1 MQRKSRTIIVLVIW
15 LIAFVTL
22 VQVQAQVAYYR
33 EIPLS
38 AEYKVNAMAQ
48 DAFGFLWLGT
58 SQGIVIYNG
67 YDEIIIPSL
76 QNMDITTLKSQGN
89 KIYVGTAAGSIY
101 IIDGSNHQLISKV
114 SPFTRS
120 KISDI
125 EFLDN
130 HQWWASS
137 YGDGVYIFNNDSL
150 LHKCNSLK
158 SKDIYALQSDGKGR
172 MFVASDQGITVV
184 RPDKGKTFKTEEISG
199 LPDYIIVSLCLSKNG
214 SIIAAT
220 YDKEIIE
227 IADNKKITTL
237 FKNTTRSRNHNIY
250 CADQSLIFHSGNE
263 LYEWRGNTL
272 QTIQLPQS
280 RENISYVFVD
290 KENQIWISDNK
301 ASLLRTSNHF
311 VHYTLSGLSDIQCSA
326 FDGSNFYLGTSAG
339 VFASPDPTGKK
350 GRWILKNENITVIR
364 VIHKKIWIGTFSNGL
379 YLYDLESKALS
390 HVGRLFDTH
399 DNTILDIEKTNDTS
413 VEVSTLAGVIHQRI
427 DINGGLSQKQN
438 NNDHVLKAYV
448 YDIYADAYGGV
459 WYGKDRNGLTLVRSV
474 KTTEWKEIINRKD
487 NKPYKLGSVFSL
499 MEGLPGEIYMASSNL
514 GLVRYKDGL
523 WDLVPHSFFVKN
535 QIVGLSKYDENH
547 LLVIRNNSIDVLE
560 LSTLHLLPFPF
571 NKQGEAGISYL
582 NNFITSGKD
591 CYFAIAN
598 ALVRFSPGGALSKKH
613 PVTRLDKVEVNLET
627 ILSHQHSFRQH
638 ENNLRFSFTAGWLGN
653 PGAVQ
658 YAYKLEGFDVDWRYT
673 GDRVVSY
680 PHLSPNK
687 YVFKVKATEN
697 QAFFDEPI
705 TTYEFEIHRAFYNTW
720 WFYLA
725 IVLMIILA
733 LQAFVRRRKN
743 VELLK
748 SELSRIKTEAELI
761 NLKSQLDPHF
771 LFNTLNTLIGLIEE
785 DPKRGVRFTE
795 NLTQFFRR
803 LSQSS
808 QKELI
813 ALSEELHLV
822 ETYIVILKE
831 RFGNNISVVIEPLAH
846 QEAESYLVPP
856 VSVQMLIEN
865 AVKHN
870 EVSRSKPLTV
880 KIRWEKE
887 FLIISNEKQ
896 PKNGGVASLG
906 IGNNNIYERY
916 RLMGLPKP
924 YIVENNT
931 EYHFYLPLIKKH
943 GL

>member
-1 MQRKSRTIIVLVIW
+1 MQGKSRTIRGLAIW
-15 LIAFVTL
+15 LIAWASL
-22 VQVQAQVAYYR
+22 AHLQAQVASYR

-38 AEYKVNAMAQ
+38 AEHKVNTMAQ

-58 SQGIVIYNG
+58 SQGIFIYNG
-67 YDEIIIPSL
+67 YDEIVIPSL
-76 QNMDITTLKSQGN
+76 QNMEITALKSMGN
-89 KIYVGTAAGSIY
+89 KIYVGTATGSIFV
-101 IIDGSNHQLISKV
+101 IDVSNHQLISKV

-130 HQWWASS
+130 NHWWASS

-150 LHKCNSLK
+150 VQKCNSLK
-158 SKDIYALQSDGKGR
+158 SKDIYALQADGNGK
-172 MFVASDQGITVV
+172 MYVASDQGITVV
-184 RPDKGKTFKTEEISG
+184 RPGKGKSFFIEDVAG
-199 LPDYIIVSLCLSKNG
+199 LPDYIIISLCLGKNG

-220 YDKEIIE
+220 YDKEIVE
-227 IADNKKITTL
+227 ITGNKKINTL
-237 FKNTTRSRNHNIY
+237 FKNPARLRNHNLY

-263 LYEWRGNTL
+263 LYEWRGSTL
-272 QTIQLPQS
+272 QALHLPQS

-301 ASLLRTSNHF
+301 ASLLHTSNHF
-311 VHYTLSGLSDIQCSA
+311 IHYTLSGLSDIQCSA
-326 FDGSNFYLGTSAG
+326 FDGSNFYLGTSTG
-339 VFASPDPTGKK
+339 VFASPDPTGKEGK
-350 GRWILKNENITVIR
+350 WILKKENITVIK
-364 VIHKKIWIGTFSNGL
+364 VIYRKIWIGTFSNGL
-379 YLYDLESKALS
+379 YVYDLENKTLS
-390 HVGRLFDTH
+390 YVGRLFDTH
-399 DNTILDIEKTNDTS
+399 DNTILDIEKTNASS
-413 VEVSTLAGVIHQRI
+413 VEVSTLAGVIHQHI
-427 DINGGLSQKQN
+427 DNKGGLSQDHRM
-438 NNDHVLKAYV
+438 NDHVLKAYV

-487 NKPYKLGSVFSL
+487 NKLYKLGSVFSL
-499 MEGLPGEIYMASSNL
+499 MEGLPGEIYLASSNL

-523 WDLVPHSFFVKN
+523 WDLVPHSFSVKN

-547 LLVIRNNSIDVLE
+547 LLVIRNNSIEVLE

-571 NKQGEAGISYL
+571 NKQGEMGISYL
-582 NNFITSGKD
+582 NNFISSGKD

-598 ALVRFSPGGALSKKH
+598 ELVRFSPGGALSKKH
-613 PVTRLDKVEVNLET
+613 PITRLDKVEVNLET
-627 ILSHQHSFRQH
+627 IQSHQHSFRQH

-705 TTYEFEIHRAFYNTW
+705 TSYEFEIHRAFYNTW
-720 WFYLA
+720 WFYMATAL
-725 IVLMIILA
+725 LIIMA
-733 LQAFVRRRKN
+733 LQAFQRRRKN

-813 ALSEELHLV
+813 ALSEELYLV
-822 ETYIVILKE
+822 ETYIIILKE
-831 RFGNNISVVIEPLAH
+831 RFGNNISVVIEPLVH
-846 QEAESYLVPP
+846 QVAESYLVPP

-880 KIRWEKE
+880 TIKWDKE
-887 FLIISNEKQ
+887 FLVISNEKQ
-896 PKNGGVASLG
+896 PKNGSVASLG

-916 RLMGLPKP
+916 RLMGLPQP
-924 YIVENNT
+924 YVVENNT
-931 EYHFYLPLIKKH
+931 DYHFYLPLIKKH
-943 GL
+943 EL

>member
-1 MQRKSRTIIVLVIW
+1 MQGKSRTIRGLAIW
-15 LIAFVTL
+15 LIAWASL
-22 VQVQAQVAYYR
+22 AHLQAQVASYR

-38 AEYKVNAMAQ
+38 AEHKVNTMAQ

-58 SQGIVIYNG
+58 SQGIFIYNG
-67 YDEIIIPSL
+67 YDEIVIPSL
-76 QNMDITTLKSQGN
+76 QNMEITALKSMGN
-89 KIYVGTAAGSIY
+89 KIYVGTATGSIFV
-101 IIDGSNHQLISKV
+101 IDVSNHQLISKV

-130 HQWWASS
+130 NHWWASS

-150 LHKCNSLK
+150 VQKCNSLK
-158 SKDIYALQSDGKGR
+158 SKDIYALQADGNGK
-172 MFVASDQGITVV
+172 MYVASDQGITVV
-184 RPDKGKTFKTEEISG
+184 RPGKGKSFFIEDVAG
-199 LPDYIIVSLCLSKNG
+199 LPDYIIISLCLSKNG

-220 YDKEIIE
+220 YDKEIVE
-227 IADNKKITTL
+227 ITGNKKINTL
-237 FKNTTRSRNHNIY
+237 FKNPARLRNHNLY

-263 LYEWRGNTL
+263 LYEWRGSTL
-272 QTIQLPQS
+272 QALHLPQS

-301 ASLLRTSNHF
+301 ASLLHTSNHF
-311 VHYTLSGLSDIQCSA
+311 IHYTLSGLGDIQCSA
-326 FDGSNFYLGTSAG
+326 FDGSNFYLGTSTG
-339 VFASPDPTGKK
+339 VFASPDPTGKEGK
-350 GRWILKNENITVIR
+350 WILKKENITVIKLIYR
-364 VIHKKIWIGTFSNGL
+364 KIWIGTFSNGL
-379 YLYDLESKALS
+379 YVYDLENKTLS

-399 DNTILDIEKTNDTS
+399 DNTILDIEKTSASS
-413 VEVSTLAGVIHQRI
+413 VEVSTLAGVIHQHI
-427 DINGGLSQKQN
+427 DNKGGLSQDHRM
-438 NNDHVLKAYV
+438 NDHVLKAYV

-499 MEGLPGEIYMASSNL
+499 MEGLPGEIYLASSNL

-523 WDLVPHSFFVKN
+523 WDLVPHSFSVKN

-547 LLVIRNNSIDVLE
+547 LLVIRNNSIEVLE
-560 LSTLHLLPFPF
+560 LSTFHLLPFPF
-571 NKQGEAGISYL
+571 NKQGEMGISYL
-582 NNFITSGKD
+582 NNFISSGKD

-598 ALVRFSPGGALSKKH
+598 ELVRFSPGGALSKKH
-613 PVTRLDKVEVNLET
+613 PITRLDKVEVNLET
-627 ILSHQHSFRQH
+627 IQSHQHSFRQH

-705 TTYEFEIHRAFYNTW
+705 TSYEFEIHRAFYNTW
-720 WFYLA
+720 WFYMATAL
-725 IVLMIILA
+725 LIIMA
-733 LQAFVRRRKN
+733 LQAFQRRRKN

-813 ALSEELHLV
+813 ALSEELYLV
-822 ETYIVILKE
+822 ETYIIILKE
-831 RFGNNISVVIEPLAH
+831 RFGNNISVVIEPLVN
-846 QEAESYLVPP
+846 QVAESYLVPP

-880 KIRWEKE
+880 TIKWDKE
-887 FLIISNEKQ
+887 FLVISNEKQ

-916 RLMGLPKP
+916 RLMGLPQP
-924 YIVENNT
+924 YVVENNT
-931 EYHFYLPLIKKH
+931 DYHFYLPLIKKH
-943 GL
+943 EL